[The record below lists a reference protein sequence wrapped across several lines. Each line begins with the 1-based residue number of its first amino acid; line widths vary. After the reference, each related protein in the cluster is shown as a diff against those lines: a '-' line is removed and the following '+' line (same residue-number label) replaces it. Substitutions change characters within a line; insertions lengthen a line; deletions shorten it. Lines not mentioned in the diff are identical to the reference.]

1 MQCVFCQG
9 QMREGQVFCPH
20 CGRRQPTAQALPA
33 AQAQPAVQTQPIPQT
48 TPAQQPQAPA
58 PQAVAAAAPLPRQQA
73 GQPPK
78 EARRA
83 LFLHFNEKPAN
94 IIAVMD
100 QARSNQAEFVRQQM
114 QRLRIL
120 ALLLPAGSL
129 FLLAYYVFH
138 SQNLI
143 ALLLI
148 TYVLWG
154 AALVG
159 MLVLQ
164 RDWPSDAGVTPR
176 GSPVGLIIPAIF
188 VAVFLLFFGLWA
200 LVIGLVF
207 LAPAF
212 YVWIRLRRNRSAGE
226 QFGPR
231 FEVVHTAFETL
242 KDDLA
247 PGRTLI
253 GWLDLTG
260 AQQSGKVVQQR
271 TSPSGMPVAFYR
283 DEWLRLKM
291 PLYDG
296 NVLRLSAVERAK
308 AKLGQWKRGR
318 VSGKRKWKAGG
329 TVWDRNEL
337 RVAVAVNP
345 EAYEVLPIQRSQV
358 GKFTVQTAQMGGHV
372 AFRADTSGAIE
383 TEDILGVLRFAYE
396 HLKPRGTAITAG
408 GLT

>member
-9 QMREGQVFCPH
+9 QMREGQAFCPH
-20 CGRRQPTAQALPA
+20 CGRRQPTAQT
-33 AQAQPAVQTQPIPQT
+33 QPASQTQPIPQ
-48 TPAQQPQAPA
+48 AAPA
-58 PQAVAAAAPLPRQQA
+58 PQPQVPAPLVVAVAAPLPRQQA

-78 EARRA
+78 GARRA

-100 QARSNQAEFVRQQM
+100 QARSNQAEFVRQQT

-120 ALLLPAGSL
+120 ALLLPAGLL
-129 FLLAYYVFH
+129 FLLAYYVFR

-148 TYVLWG
+148 AYVLWG

-159 MLVLQ
+159 MLVLR
-164 RDWPSDAGVTPR
+164 RDWPSDPAANPR
-176 GSPVGLIIPAIF
+176 GGSVGLIIPALF
-188 VAVFLLFFGLWA
+188 AAVFLLFFGLWA
-200 LVIGLVF
+200 LVVGLVL

-247 PGRTLI
+247 PGRTLV

-260 AQQSGKVVQQR
+260 AQQAGKVVQQR

-337 RVAVAVNP
+337 RVAVAVNS
-345 EAYEVLPIQRSQV
+345 EAYEVLPIQRNQV
-358 GKFTVQTAQMGGHV
+358 GKFTVEAAQAAAGRV
-372 AFRADTSGAIE
+372 AFKADTGEAIE

-396 HLKPRGTAITAG
+396 HLKSRGTAMTAG
-408 GLT
+408 G